1 MSRELRDALGQWATG
16 VAVVTTQFE
25 GQDMGL
31 TCNSFASVSLD
42 PALVLWS
49 IQHNSNCYA
58 GFTQGGGYCVSI
70 LSEADA
76 DLVWKFT
83 KGEHHERFAD
93 VLATRTPGGR
103 LRLDSAIAWFDCDL
117 AQTVPAGDHDIL
129 IGQVVDFAQ
138 QPAPPVLFGGG
149 KLGRLTAL
157 G

>member
-16 VAVVTTQFE
+16 VAIVTARFDD
-25 GQDMGL
+25 QDIGL

-49 IQHNSNCYA
+49 IQHSSNCYQA
-58 GFTQGGGYCVSI
+58 FIGAQGYCVNI
-70 LSEADA
+70 LAEADA

-83 KGEHHERFAD
+83 TGEHHERFDGVAT
-93 VLATRTPGGR
+93 TRTAGGN
-103 LRLDSAIAWFDCDL
+103 LRLDGAIAWFDCDL
-117 AQTVPAGDHDIL
+117 SQTIKAGDHDIL
-129 IGQVVDFAQ
+129 IGQVTEFEQ
-138 QPAPPVLFGGG
+138 QPAPPVLFGAG